1 MQAISIRLPEILE
14 SRLYNSAMESR
25 IVRARE
31 SRLGAHLTELRER
44 AKLSQSELARQV
56 GVPQQ
61 SIAYWETTG
70 KTPRSEVLLKL
81 AKAFGV
87 RVEAL
92 LTPDSVA
99 ERRGGPAGK
108 VRKAFESVSALPRG
122 QQDQILKVVTALVA
136 QAGNGH
142 VKK

>member
-1 MQAISIRLPEILE
+1 
-14 SRLYNSAMESR
+14 MESR
-25 IVRARE
+25 IFKTRE
-31 SRLGAHLTELRER
+31 SRLGAHLTTLRER
-44 AKLSQSELARQV
+44 ARLSQSELARMV

-81 AKAFGV
+81 AKALGV

-92 LTPDSVA
+92 LTPEPVR

-108 VRKAFESVSALPRG
+108 VREAFEAVSRLPRR
-122 QQDQILKVVTALVA
+122 QQEKILEVVEALVDKS
-136 QAGNGH
+136 GRNGH
-142 VKK
+142 